1 MIWTTLQK
9 FSKTGIRFIS
19 GIILARLLTPYDYGC
34 IGMLTIFLVLAEQFI
49 DGGFGSALIQKK
61 RPTQTDYSTI
71 FYFNMALAV
80 VMYLALF
87 FSAPAIARFYDI
99 PLLCDVLRVQGI
111 ILFIYALN
119 IIQRSMLKKQLKFKV
134 IAVTRIITSVVALI
148 VTIVMAYMGFGVW
161 ALVAQYLIGATIPMV
176 AFWIYTKWSPSWS
189 FSWQSFKELFGFG
202 FFMFLTHLLNRFAT
216 QFQGLLIGRF
226 YDPVT
231 LGFYSKAHSTERLAS
246 HTISGVMTSVTYPLY
261 AEVQDDLPRMRNMI
275 KRLTSTIAYITF
287 PLLAI
292 LLLTAKPIFVL
303 LYSERWLNSIPY
315 FQVLCLAGMGI
326 CLSGVNTQPIA
337 AIGKSKLMFTWTII
351 KRVIG
356 IVVMVVGLLLFGMYG
371 LLFGLV
377 FNTWFAYGV
386 NIGLVSKYIGYKW
399 TRQVIDL
406 LPTAVTTLVTGLASY
421 LAVNY
426 LGLSLYADGALKA
439 ALFVVLYMGWSHLFK
454 PESYIYAKGIL
465 TPMAEK
471 FKKKIEIPDGAKKVL
486 GYAVLVLLL
495 VGGGLGVYSLFQ
507 NKDSVP
513 STTIAASSE
522 KKDKNKSESKHQDT
536 KVVQSSNNKDSLETS
551 VVRPTG
557 TLEQKAKQVIRGDF
571 GNGQVRKDRLGIEYD
586 EIQGKVNEMYR
597 NRQAY
602 FNSKGGYK
610 KRRR

>member
-1 MIWTTLQK
+1 MTQKNLKKKAAAGMIWTSIQK

-19 GIILARLLTPYDYGC
+19 GIVLARLLTPYDYGC

-80 VMYLALF
+80 VMYIALF
-87 FSAPAIARFYDI
+87 FSAPAIARFYRI

-119 IIQRSMLKKQLKFKV
+119 IIQRSILKKQLKFKV
-134 IAVTRIITSVVALI
+134 IAVTRIITSIVALI

-176 AFWIYTKWSPSWS
+176 SFWIYTKWSPSWS

-202 FFMFLTHLLNRFAT
+202 FYMFLTHLINRFAT
-216 QFQGLLIGRF
+216 QLQGLLIGRF

-231 LGFYSKAHSTERLAS
+231 LGFYSKAQSTERLAS

-261 AEVQDDLPRMRNMI
+261 AEVQDDLPRMHNMI
-275 KRLTSTIAYITF
+275 KRLTSTIAYLTF
-287 PLLAI
+287 PMLAI

-326 CLSGVNTQPIA
+326 CLSGVNQQPIA
-337 AIGKSKLMFTWTII
+337 AIGKSKLMFSWTII
-351 KRVIG
+351 KRGIG
-356 IVVMVVGLLLFGMYG
+356 IMVMVAGLLLFGIYG

-399 TRQVIDL
+399 SKQVVDL
-406 LPTAVTTLVTGLASY
+406 LPTAFATLVAGLVSY
-421 LAVNY
+421 FSINFW
-426 LGLSLYADGALKA
+426 GLNMYIDGALKFIV
-439 ALFVVLYMGWSHLFK
+439 FVALYMGWSHFFQ
-454 PESYIYAKGIL
+454 PESYTY
-465 TPMAEK
+465 
-471 FKKKIEIPDGAKKVL
+471 
-486 GYAVLVLLL
+486 
-495 VGGGLGVYSLFQ
+495 
-507 NKDSVP
+507 
-513 STTIAASSE
+513 
-522 KKDKNKSESKHQDT
+522 T
-536 KVVQSSNNKDSLETS
+536 KS
-551 VVRPTG
+551 VVIPMI
-557 TLEQKAKQVIRGDF
+557 EKYQKKF
-571 GNGQVRKDRLGIEYD
+571 
-586 EIQGKVNEMYR
+586 YR
-597 NRQAY
+597 
-602 FNSKGGYK
+602 
-610 KRRR
+610 